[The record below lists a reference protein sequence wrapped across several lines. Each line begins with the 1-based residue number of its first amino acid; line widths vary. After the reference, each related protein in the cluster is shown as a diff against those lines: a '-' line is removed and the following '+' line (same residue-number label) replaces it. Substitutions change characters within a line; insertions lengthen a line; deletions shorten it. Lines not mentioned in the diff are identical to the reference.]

1 MCSQLPVSAGRV
13 KLSGVRGEAVLCC
26 VPTVLGLWC
35 SSLLVSFGCGAAC
48 AGPRCAVT
56 RTDHLGQPGTHPGSW
71 FFVVFFFRGSSPELW
86 FCGAGSCHLCAA
98 EAEPGAPWVLL
109 LPVSRPV
116 QGDRAFPETCS
127 SLCHQEKSAL
137 QIGILN
143 SEDAGEMPL
152 QVPKEIW
159 LLVDHLFKHACHQVR
174 DGVSA
179 WRSAPAGCLRGR
191 AFPLCSRR
199 RLGFQLPPCCPR
211 VPQLL

>member
-1 MCSQLPVSAGRV
+1 MP
-13 KLSGVRGEAVLCC
+13 
-26 VPTVLGLWC
+26 
-35 SSLLVSFGCGAAC
+35 
-48 AGPRCAVT
+48 
-56 RTDHLGQPGTHPGSW
+56 
-71 FFVVFFFRGSSPELW
+71 
-86 FCGAGSCHLCAA
+86 
-98 EAEPGAPWVLL
+98 L

-127 SLCHQEKSAL
+127 SLCLQEKSAL